1 MQPIEAS
8 GKFGRVHRL
17 DALRIGECFGSLVL
31 LNVPDD
37 VGPVLRRMSNS
48 KLLLGFLKLLNDVV
62 PKERATCVDR
72 RKDALR
78 SLELRGKLDRY

>member
-1 MQPIEAS
+1 M
-8 GKFGRVHRL
+8 
-17 DALRIGECFGSLVL
+17 
-31 LNVPDD
+31 PDD